1 MYASDPSST
10 SPGDGVV
17 YAGPLILGVP
27 WSVPSLLVR
36 TGAELAA
43 VLEVHLVCAY
53 VDLSSVLTVVL
64 MCGLPGAGK
73 TTYAKTLERTGHV
86 RLSVDEE
93 MWRQDRELAARFD
106 TPEYFDFTVRVE
118 RQLRTRLTE
127 LIADGRDVVV
137 DLSFWSRQRRE
148 EYKALIT
155 AHGAAWQ
162 LVYFGVPRE
171 ELLRRLARRK
181 LRPGPN
187 SAPVGPA
194 YLDKFIAGFE
204 PPVNEG
210 EKVIQA
216 HPRHTLRE

>member
-1 MYASDPSST
+1 MAKT
-10 SPGDGVV
+10 
-17 YAGPLILGVP
+17 A
-27 WSVPSLLVR
+27 
-36 TGAELAA
+36 
-43 VLEVHLVCAY
+43 
-53 VDLSSVLTVVL
+53 TVVL

-93 MWRQDRELAARFD
+93 MWRQDQELAARFG
-106 TPEYFDFTVRVE
+106 TPEYFDFTVEVE

-127 LIADGRDVVV
+127 LIADARDVVV

-162 LVYFGVPRE
+162 LVYLDVPRE
-171 ELLRRLARRK
+171 ELLRRLALRR

-187 SAPVGPA
+187 SAPVGAA
-194 YLDKFIAGFE
+194 YLEKFLAAFE
-204 PPVNEG
+204 APVDEG
-210 EKVIQA
+210 EKVIRAQQ
-216 HPRHTLRE
+216 RHTLRE